1 MVCFPALFVIVRDV
15 LYELADVDH
24 PVSDVHGPRVVDG
37 GHDEALVEAQVVDGA
52 VGQGQVGHL
61 LRRQVAVLVVV
72 TQHHRVPGR
81 SSQKM
86 YYVIMTC
93 HLIFLMFFCLT
104 EAACRPPRD
113 LMD

>member
-1 MVCFPALFVIVRDV
+1 MIVRDV

-72 TQHHRVPGR
+72 AQHHRVPGR

-86 YYVIMTC
+86 YYVIN
-93 HLIFLMFFCLT
+93 T
-104 EAACRPPRD
+104 EH
-113 LMD
+113 

>member
-1 MVCFPALFVIVRDV
+1 MIVRDV

-24 PVSDVHGPRVVDG
+24 PVPDVHGARVVDG
-37 GHDEALVEAQVVDGA
+37 GHDEALVEAKVVDGA

-72 TQHHRVPGR
+72 AQHHRVPG
-81 SSQKM
+81 SGDHHITEN
-86 YYVIMTC
+86 VLIMIC